1 MSPGSAALSPC
12 PDHHWARFARRQRY
26 FAYFCFVPFSP
37 TAEPSPGL
45 AVEIFLR
52 SDLCNLLVF
61 DDSRQARLD
70 SQNIFLCVRNS
81 RPLYLLHEAVLPI
94 FENPEPKQIRHACG
108 ITIPYNISESL
119 GFNGQ

>member
-1 MSPGSAALSPC
+1 M
-12 PDHHWARFARRQRY
+12 
-26 FAYFCFVPFSP
+26 PFSP
-37 TAEPSPGL
+37 TAEPGPGL
-45 AVEIFLR
+45 AAEIFLT
-52 SDLCNLLVF
+52 SGLCNLMVF

-94 FENPEPKQIRHACG
+94 FENPEPTQIHHACG
-108 ITIPYNISESL
+108 IAIPYNISESL